1 MTTTQT
7 GLVTADELLRLSAR
21 GFRGELVRGVLRETM
36 ATNRDHGIIV
46 INLGTE
52 LRNFVKPRQLGTLV
66 GSDSGV
72 LIERDP
78 DTVREPDIAYTSFE
92 RLARGTDR
100 SGYAEAVPNLVVEVA
115 SPNDRRDYPA
125 ERAQMWLSFGVE
137 LVWFVFPET
146 RSIDVYR
153 ADQPV
158 VTVSGDGPLDG
169 LDVLP
174 GFSCPLTDI
183 FDE

>member
-36 ATNRDHGIIV
+36 ATNREHGFIV
-46 INLGTE
+46 VNLASE
-52 LRNFVKPRQLGTLV
+52 LRNFVKPRRLGSIV
-66 GSDSGV
+66 ASDSGV

-78 DTVREPDIAYTSFE
+78 DTVREPDVAYTSFE
-92 RLARGTDR
+92 RQPRGANRT
-100 SGYAEAVPNLVVEVA
+100 SYAEVVPDLVVEVA
-115 SPNDRRDYPA
+115 SPNDPRGYPA
-125 ERAQMWLSFGVE
+125 ERSQMWLSFGVE

-153 ADQPV
+153 SVQPV
-158 VTVSGDGPLDG
+158 ITVSGDELLDG

>member
-7 GLVTADELLRLSAR
+7 GLVTADELLRLSAE

-36 ATNRDHGIIV
+36 AAGQRHGDIV
-46 INLGTE
+46 SRLNFQLG
-52 LRNFVKPRQLGTLV
+52 LHVYPQRLGTLV
-66 GSDSGV
+66 ASDSGV
-72 LIERDP
+72 LIEHDP
-78 DTVREPDIAYTSFE
+78 DTVREPDIAFTSY
-92 RLARGTDR
+92 ARQPRGNIKD
-100 SGYAEAVPNLVVEVA
+100 GYAEVVPDIAVEVA

-125 ERAQMWLSFGVE
+125 ERSQMWLSFGVE

-153 ADQPV
+153 SGEPV
-158 VTVSGDGPLDG
+158 VTVSGDERLDG

-174 GFSCPLTDI
+174 GFSCALTDI

>member
-7 GLVTADELLRLSAR
+7 GLVTADELLRLSAQ

-36 ATNRDHGIIV
+36 ATNVEHGIIV
-46 INLGTE
+46 VNLARE
-52 LRNFVKPRQLGTLV
+52 LSNFVRPRRLGSIV
-66 GSDSGV
+66 ASDSGV
-72 LIERDP
+72 LIERGP
-78 DTVREPDIAYTSFE
+78 DTVREPDVAYTSFE
-92 RLARGTDR
+92 RRPRGALRT
-100 SGYAEAVPNLVVEVA
+100 GYAEAVPNIAVEIA
-115 SPNDRRDYPA
+115 SPNDPRGYPA
-125 ERAQMWLSFGVE
+125 ERSQMWLSSGAQ

-153 ADQPV
+153 SGEPV
-158 VTVSGDGPLDG
+158 VTVSGDELLDG

-174 GFSCPLTDI
+174 GFSCALTDI